1 MRHPGFV
8 DLAQQSVACQSWN
21 SHEAWI
27 ETLCAIA
34 KPRATNRKAV
44 DGPMNLLERYIFRTA
59 ATSFALC
66 LGALTG
72 VIWITSAIKEMDLV
86 SGKGQTL
93 LVFFQVTL
101 LTLPA
106 LVMIIA
112 PIALF
117 AAILYTLNK
126 LNSDSELIV
135 MNAAGMAPIKVA
147 KPLGLLTLLVALMV
161 GYITIFAM
169 PESFRNLR
177 DMLTKIRADVV
188 TKFLQEGRFT
198 TIDKGITFHYRE
210 KSPSGAMQGILIHDA
225 RDITKQ
231 TTYLAERGQI
241 VENNKQA
248 YIILENGSVHRQQD
262 ASRDNAIVAYDRYAI
277 DLDQFGADDGKT
289 VYKPRERT
297 TFDLLNV
304 DTNDQYARLQ
314 AGRFR
319 AELHERFANP
329 FYPLA
334 CMMIGF
340 AALGG
345 AKTTRQGRGSA
356 IAAAVIAM
364 VALRI
369 AGFGASSLAVRSAS
383 FVPLIYF
390 VPLGTSFLAAFI
402 CWRSMAV
409 AAHTPAFVT
418 ASVEFAESLIAR
430 GRRMIAR

>member
-1 MRHPGFV
+1 MKGFSLV
-8 DLAQQSVACQSWN
+8 LK
-21 SHEAWI
+21 
-27 ETLCAIA
+27 LF
-34 KPRATNRKAV
+34 
-44 DGPMNLLERYIFRTA
+44 GMNLLERYIFRTA
-59 ATSFALC
+59 ATAFALC
-66 LGALTG
+66 LSALTG
-72 VIWITSAIKEMDLV
+72 VIWISSAIREMDLV

-93 LVFFQVTL
+93 LVFLQVTL

-106 LVMIIA
+106 LIMIIA

-117 AAILYTLNK
+117 AAVLYALNK

-147 KPLGLLTLLVALMV
+147 KPLGLLTILVSVIV

-169 PESFRNLR
+169 PDSFRTLR

-198 TIDKGITFHYRE
+198 TIDKGITFHFRE
-210 KSPSGAMQGILIHDA
+210 KNPGGAMLGILIHDA
-225 RDITKQ
+225 RDPSKQ

-241 VENNKQA
+241 VESNGSA
-248 YIILENGSVHRQQD
+248 YIILESGSVHRQQE

-277 DLDQFGADDGKT
+277 DLDQFGADGEKV
-289 VYKPRERT
+289 VYKPRERS
-297 TFDLLNV
+297 TFDLITA
-304 DTNDQYARLQ
+304 DPNDNYVRIQS
-314 AGRFR
+314 GRFR

-329 FYPLA
+329 IYPLA

-369 AGFGASSLAVRSAS
+369 AGFGASGLATRSAMWT
-383 FVPLIYF
+383 PLIYL
-390 VPLGTSFLAAFI
+390 VPVGATL
-402 CWRSMAV
+402 V
-409 AAHTPAFVT
+409 AAAIAWRTMAGVVHTPAIVT
-418 ASVEFAESLIAR
+418 RTTELVEDLMAR
-430 GRRMIAR
+430 GRRLAFR

>member
-1 MRHPGFV
+1 
-8 DLAQQSVACQSWN
+8 
-21 SHEAWI
+21 
-27 ETLCAIA
+27 
-34 KPRATNRKAV
+34 
-44 DGPMNLLERYIFRTA
+44 MNLLERYIFKMA
-59 ATSFALC
+59 ASAFLLC

-72 VIWITSAIKEMDLV
+72 VIWISSAIREMDLV

-93 LVFFQVTL
+93 LVFLQVTL

-117 AAILYTLNK
+117 AAVIYTLNK
-126 LNSDSELIV
+126 LNTDSELIV
-135 MNAAGMAPIKVA
+135 MNAAGMAPVRVA
-147 KPLGLLTLLVALMV
+147 KPLGILTILVALLTA
-161 GYITIFAM
+161 YITIVAM
-169 PESFRNLR
+169 PQSFRGLR

-188 TKFLQEGRFT
+188 TKFIQEGRFI

-210 KSPSGAMQGILIHDA
+210 KSPGGAMLGILIHDA
-225 RDITKQ
+225 RDASKQ

-241 VENNKQA
+241 VDNDGAA
-248 YIILENGSVHRQQD
+248 YIVLENGSVHRQQE

-277 DLDQFGADDGKT
+277 DLDQFGADGEKI
-289 VYKPRERT
+289 VYKPRERST
-297 TFDLLNV
+297 YDLINV
-304 DTNDQYARLQ
+304 DPGELYAQLQ

-334 CMMIGF
+334 CMLIAF

-356 IAAAVIAM
+356 IAAAVVAM

-369 AGFGASSLAVRSAS
+369 VGFGATSLATRSAA
-383 FVPLIYF
+383 FTFLIYL
-390 VPLGTSFLAAFI
+390 VPIGASAIAAAIAWRTMAGVVHVPRWAVRLGDWIDDL
-402 CWRSMAV
+402 
-409 AAHTPAFVT
+409 
-418 ASVEFAESLIAR
+418 SLR
-430 GRRMIAR
+430 GRQLVAR

>member
-1 MRHPGFV
+1 MFG
-8 DLAQQSVACQSWN
+8 L
-21 SHEAWI
+21 
-27 ETLCAIA
+27 
-34 KPRATNRKAV
+34 
-44 DGPMNLLERYIFRTA
+44 NLLERYIFKMA
-59 ATSFALC
+59 ASAFALC

-93 LVFFQVTL
+93 LVFLKVTL

-106 LVMIIA
+106 LIMIIA

-117 AAILYTLNK
+117 AAVLYTLNK
-126 LNSDSELIV
+126 LNTDSELIV

-147 KPLGLLTLLVALMV
+147 KPLGLLTIFVALMV

-169 PESFRNLR
+169 PDSFRTLR

-198 TIDKGITFHYRE
+198 TIDKGITFHFRE
-210 KSPSGAMQGILIHDA
+210 KSPSGAMLGVLIHDA
-225 RDITKQ
+225 RDVTRQ

-241 VENNKQA
+241 VESNGSA
-248 YIILENGSVHRQQD
+248 YIVLESGSVHRQQ
-262 ASRDNAIVAYDRYAI
+262 AQSRDNAIVAYDRYAI
-277 DLDQFGADDGKT
+277 DLDQFGADGDKV
-289 VYKPRERT
+289 VYKPRERS
-297 TFDLLNV
+297 TFDLINA
-304 DTNDQYARLQ
+304 DTSDVYVRLQ

-329 FYPLA
+329 IYPLA

-369 AGFGASSLAVRSAS
+369 LGFGASSLAARSA
-383 FVPLIYF
+383 VWTPLIYL
-390 VPLGTSFLAAFI
+390 VPAGATLIASLIA
-402 CWRSMAV
+402 WRTMAGV
-409 AAHTPAFVT
+409 VHTPAFVLK
-418 ASVEFAESLIAR
+418 ALDRIDDLSDY
-430 GRRMIAR
+430 GRRLLTR